1 MPIKRIAVRLGVSL
15 STVSLW
21 VRDIELDPAHR
32 ERNRRQEYARRA
44 TTWSDL
50 NRSKRRAHQ
59 RRGRL
64 AAQRSDPL
72 HQAGCMLHWAE
83 GSKERNAVIFANS
96 DLNMVRFFLR
106 FLSECFDLPPQRIG
120 LRLNVYTGNGLALRQ
135 VEDYWLKGLGLP
147 RSCLR
152 KHTVNHFPT
161 SSSGKK
167 RNKLPYG
174 VATLTLYSTRVAQHI
189 YGAIQE
195 YAGFEEPR
203 WLDGPPRKPAANGA
217 VAASAEK

>member
-1 MPIKRIAVRLGVSL
+1 
-15 STVSLW
+15 
-21 VRDIELDPAHR
+21 
-32 ERNRRQEYARRA
+32 
-44 TTWSDL
+44 
-50 NRSKRRAHQ
+50 
-59 RRGRL
+59 
-64 AAQRSDPL
+64 
-72 HQAGCMLHWAE
+72 MLHWAE

-106 FLSECFDLPPQRIG
+106 FLRECFASQSKRIA
-120 LRLNVYTGNGLALRQ
+120 LRLNVYTGNGLTLRQ
-135 VEDYWLKGLGLP
+135 IEDYWLDGLGLP

-152 KHTVNHFPT
+152 KHTLNHFPT

-174 VATLTLYSTRVAQHI
+174 VATLTLYSTQVAQHI

-217 VAASAEK
+217 VAGEFRRGRASAEQ